1 MKWGLALSGGGSL
14 GGYEYGAI
22 QALIEAGYH
31 FDVITGTSIGA
42 LNGMLLAAARMDRM
56 KKVWESV
63 TIDDVIVDGFDF
75 ALPITQTFSLK
86 KNSKFQKFLRS
97 YLKDH
102 IGADVTP
109 LKKMIADNLE
119 GIDVAG
125 LKVKIGVVACT
136 YPGFSE
142 EHFLLNEVESDR
154 VKDCLL
160 ASCSCFP
167 AFPVCKIG
175 KKSYVDGG
183 WKNEVPIDYC
193 FELGADKVIAI
204 ELQCFPPPQ
213 KKEYFALPNVLMIS
227 PSRDQG
233 SFLSF
238 NREMIDKN
246 IKLGYL
252 DARVALGLNKGEK
265 YCFRPNKALE
275 TLALKHVKEGLKDG
289 AGFVNKAFKK
299 LSTGAKRLKGKDEVA
314 FFLLNLER
322 VASLFGLDPYKEY
335 GIEEM
340 GRKIIAQASL
350 YDSKK
355 PNPEQAYWRSL
366 FWEEEASFAN
376 PFLRR
381 LDTMLFNTLWL

>member
-1 MKWGLALSGGGSL
+1 MALSGGGSL

-22 QALIEAGYH
+22 QALLEAGYH

-42 LNGMLLAAARMDRM
+42 LNGTLLAGARMDRM

-86 KNSKFQKFLRS
+86 KDSKFQKFLRS
-97 YLKDH
+97 YLKNH

-109 LKKMIADNLE
+109 LKKMIEDNLE
-119 GIDVAG
+119 GIDVPN
-125 LKVKIGVVACT
+125 LKVKTGIVTCT
-136 YPGFSE
+136 YPGFNE
-142 EHFLLNEVESDR
+142 ERYLLNDLKPEE
-154 VKDCLL
+154 VKDYLL

-193 FELGADKVIAI
+193 FELGADKVIGV

-213 KKEYFALPNVLMIS
+213 KKEYFALPNVIMIS

-238 NREMIDKN
+238 NRESIDKN

-252 DARVALGLNKGEK
+252 DAKVALGLDKGEK

-275 TLALKHVKEGLKDG
+275 TLALKHAKEGLKFG
-289 AGFVNKAFKK
+289 ANFVNKALKK
-299 LSTGAKRLKGKDEVA
+299 LLTGTKRIKTRDEVA

-340 GRKIIAQASL
+340 GRKIIEQASL

-355 PNPEQAYWRSL
+355 PNPEQAYWRAL
-366 FWEEEASFAN
+366 FWEREAHLNN

-381 LDTMLFNTLWL
+381 LDSMLFNTLWL